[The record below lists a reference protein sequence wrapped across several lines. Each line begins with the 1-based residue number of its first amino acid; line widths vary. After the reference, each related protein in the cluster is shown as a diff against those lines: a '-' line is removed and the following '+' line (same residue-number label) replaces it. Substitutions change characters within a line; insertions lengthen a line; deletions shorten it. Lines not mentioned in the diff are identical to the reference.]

1 MSTFAIE
8 YNGLTINETSGY
20 IIHEVSGADD
30 LPIRTSQFNLTG
42 ADGGVVDA
50 QKYGMRLIGIRG
62 RLYGD
67 DVADYF
73 TKKADILQA
82 FDINAT
88 DKTLTITN
96 WNGTSRQ
103 ITAYVLQQPR
113 MVLKTGEVTF
123 VDFDILLVASDPFWS
138 ATSATTY
145 TIDLSE
151 GGGTPV
157 ASPVPSPV
165 GSGTADRVTV
175 VNGGDVAIYADYE
188 ITGACV
194 NPTITN
200 TTTGESFQI
209 TGTFVG
215 SDVLSITWTQAGL
228 SVLKNGSN
236 YMQYFTGTFFK
247 LAVGNNIV
255 RFTSSTY
262 YSGTGCTISIYN
274 KYFTI
279 E

>member
-1 MSTFAIE
+1 MSDFAIE

-20 IIHEVSGADD
+20 IIREADGLD
-30 LPIRTSQFNLTG
+30 DIPIRTSQFNLTG

-50 QKYGMRLIGIRG
+50 QKYGMRIIGLRG
-62 RLYGD
+62 TVVGSS
-67 DVADYF
+67 VSDYF
-73 TKKADILQA
+73 TKKANLLRA
-82 FDINAT
+82 FSINPS
-88 DKTLTITN
+88 DDTLTVTN
-96 WNGTSRQ
+96 WNSVSRS
-103 ITAYVLQQPR
+103 ISAKVLQQPR
-113 MVLKTGEVTF
+113 IVLKTGEVSF
-123 VDFDILLVASDPFWS
+123 ADFSMVLIANDPFWS

-255 RFTSSTY
+255 RFTSSTH